1 MNFLRPSPDAPAP
14 TQTAVIALV
23 PEAESLVGNYRQRLD
38 ASAVWGVPAHVTVL
52 LPFIAPHEVDEQVL
66 ATLTAA
72 VVSVPAFDCRFT
84 QARWFGHDVLY
95 LAPEPSQSFG
105 ELTAAVW
112 RAFPQYPPYG
122 GAYEDVVPHLTV
134 ADRRLADR
142 PTLQAAE
149 SAVQAG
155 LPVTARIGQAVLV
168 AGTQAPASWRVIQRL
183 SLGAAVSSART

>member
-1 MNFLRPSPDAPAP
+1 MNFLHPSPDAPAP

-52 LPFIAPHEVDEQVL
+52 LPFLAPHEVDEQVI
-66 ATLTAA
+66 ATLAAA
-72 VVSVPAFDCRFT
+72 VVSVPAFGCHFT
-84 QARWFGHDVLY
+84 QARWFGQHVLY
-95 LAPEPSQSFG
+95 LAPEPSQPFR

-112 RAFPQYPPYG
+112 RAFPQHPPYG
-122 GAYEDVVPHLTV
+122 GAYHDVIPHLTV
-134 ADRRLADR
+134 AERRLADL

-149 SAVQAG
+149 RAVQPG
-155 LPVTARIGQAVLV
+155 LPVTARIGQAVLI

-183 SLGAAVSSART
+183 SLGAAVSSA

>member
-1 MNFLRPSPDAPAP
+1 MNFLRPSPEAPAP

-52 LPFIAPHEVDEQVL
+52 LPFLAPHEVDEQVI

-72 VVSVPAFDCRFT
+72 VSVPAFDCRFT

-95 LAPEPSQSFG
+95 LAPEPSESFR

-112 RAFPQYPPYG
+112 RAFPQHPPYG
-122 GAYEDVVPHLTV
+122 SRLRRRHPTPDGRGPTTGRPTHPPGRRANGAARPPV
-134 ADRRLADR
+134 DR
-142 PTLQAAE
+142 PY
-149 SAVQAG
+149 
-155 LPVTARIGQAVLV
+155 RQAVLV

-183 SLGAAVSSART
+183 SLGAAVSSAGT

>member
-1 MNFLRPSPDAPAP
+1 MNFLRPSPEAPAP

-38 ASAVWGVPAHVTVL
+38 ASALWGVPAHVTVL
-52 LPFIAPHEVDEQVL
+52 LPFLAPHEVDEQVI

-72 VVSVPAFDCRFT
+72 VSVPAFDCRFT

-95 LAPEPSQSFG
+95 LAPEPSQSFR

-112 RAFPQYPPYG
+112 RALPQHPPYG
-122 GAYEDVVPHLTV
+122 GAYDDVVPHLTV
-134 ADRRLADR
+134 ADRRLADL

-149 SAVQAG
+149 RAVQPG
-155 LPVTARIGQAVLV
+155 LPLTARIGQAVLV

-183 SLGAAVSSART
+183 SLGTAVSSAGT

>member
-1 MNFLRPSPDAPAP
+1 MNFLRPSPEAPAP

-38 ASAVWGVPAHVTVL
+38 ASAVWGVAAHVTVL
-52 LPFIAPHEVDEQVL
+52 LPFLAPHEVDEQVI

-72 VVSVPAFDCRFT
+72 VSVPAFDCRFT

-95 LAPEPSQSFG
+95 LAPEPSQSFR

-112 RAFPQYPPYG
+112 RAFPQHPPYG
-122 GAYEDVVPHLTV
+122 GAYEDVIPHLTV
-134 ADRRLADR
+134 ADRRLADL
-142 PTLQAAE
+142 PTPQAAE
-149 SAVQAG
+149 RTVQPG
-155 LPVTARIGQAVLV
+155 LPLTARIGQAVLV

-183 SLGAAVSSART
+183 SLGAAVSSAGT